1 VNSELYYNYTRRLEI
16 YVTEVK
22 ELTNG
27 HQENNNTTSLV
38 T

>member
-1 VNSELYYNYTRRLEI
+1 MNYIITTPDEFKI

-27 HQENNNTTSLV
+27 HQGFD
-38 T
+38 

>member
-1 VNSELYYNYTRRLEI
+1 MNYIITTPDEFKI